1 MNRNDGK
8 RLDFDMCEPINVKGV
23 LIGEGKPKICIPIMG
38 TNMKEITR
46 EAQKVNTYPVDLIEW
61 RVDFFENYEDSAA
74 VAEGLEK
81 ISEICRKPIIFTL
94 RSKRE
99 GGNADVTVEQ
109 YMAFQEEHMGSPCI
123 DIFDIEVLT
132 GYEEAK
138 ELVRKIHEHGKIA
151 IVSYHDFQKTPDTEV
166 MLELLSR
173 MDQSGADILK
183 LAVMPNDRK
192 DVMALLNVTVD
203 MGAMTHKPLIT
214 MSMGKAGVL
223 SRLIGEMTGSA
234 ITFAIGEKASAPGQ
248 ISAGVLEQ
256 VLDLLHGTV

>member
-1 MNRNDGK
+1 
-8 RLDFDMCEPINVKGV
+8 MCEPINIKGI

-38 TNMKEITR
+38 TNMQEIIC
-46 EAQKVNTYPVDLIEW
+46 EARKINTYPANLIEW
-61 RVDFFENYEDSAA
+61 RVDFFEAYKDAAA
-74 VAEGLEK
+74 VDTGLAK
-81 ISEICRKPIIFTL
+81 ISEICGKPIIFTL

-99 GGNADVTVEQ
+99 GGMADVTVAQ
-109 YMAFQEEHMGSPCI
+109 YMAFAEKHMASPYIDMLDIELMTGQEE
-123 DIFDIEVLT
+123 V
-132 GYEEAK
+132 K
-138 ELVRKIHEHGKIA
+138 ELVKKIHEHGKIA

-166 MLELLSR
+166 MLELLSQ
-173 MDQSGADILK
+173 MDRTGADILK
-183 LAVMPNDRK
+183 LAVMPNNRK
-192 DVMALLNVTVD
+192 DVMELLNVTVD
-203 MGAMTHKPLIT
+203 MGTMTKKPLIT